1 MDEREE
7 HEDCHVEKVERCR
20 DLRTLGQAMAVYLA
34 VGGMGCE
41 HCANRVNNALVALEG
56 VVAVKVYLRE
66 GIAVVAYHPQQATLE
81 DLQAA
86 VETAGGD
93 GRHRYTAQ
101 PLDLRPA
108 REAQG
113 IV

>member
-1 MDEREE
+1 MNER
-7 HEDCHVEKVERCR
+7 EDCHVEKVERHR
-20 DLRTLGQAMAVYLA
+20 DSRALDQAMAVYLA

-66 GIAVVAYHPQQATLE
+66 GIVVVAYHPQQATLE

-86 VETAGGD
+86 VEAAGD

-113 IV
+113 IA